1 VRLLLC
7 VVGAPRAPLA
17 AAITEYE
24 RRAARYWPLAVRE
37 VKEGRGDPAHVR
49 RAEGDRLRDAAGG
62 ARLVACAERGE
73 ALDSPAFAGRLVA
86 WHEAARDV
94 ALLIGGAHGLDPAVE
109 AAAERRLAL
118 APFTL
123 PHELARLV
131 LVEQLYRAG
140 TIRRGEPY
148 HK

>member
-1 VRLLLC
+1 MRLLLC

-17 AAITEYE
+17 EAIGEYE
-24 RRAARYWPLAVRE
+24 RRAARYWPLVVRE
-37 VKEGRGDPAHVR
+37 VKEGRGDAAQVR
-49 RAEGDRLRDAAGG
+49 RTEAERLREAAGT
-62 ARLVACAERGE
+62 ARLVACTERGD
-73 ALDSPAFAGRLVA
+73 ALDSTAFAARLVA
-86 WHEAARDV
+86 WQEAARDL
-94 ALLIGGAHGLDPAVE
+94 ALIIGGAHGLEAGLE
-109 AAAERRLAL
+109 AAAERRLGL

-131 LVEQLYRAG
+131 LAEQLYRAG